1 MNYLE
6 QARDKLR
13 KELPAIKGNKE
24 GAIKNAAMEA
34 LLNFAGQDEE
44 FAQAIVQ
51 GGSFADCMREVCKG
65 IGTSI
70 SDLEVYS
77 RAAAFYFPGSKVRFE
92 MHIDLVGESDTP
104 LPGAEEGGALS
115 PQPRRL
121 QDEANKTVLQTADA
135 ARREGGKKG
144 GLVLN
149 LADFL

>member
-51 GGSFADCMREVCKG
+51 GGSFADCMSAVCKG

-92 MHIDLVGESDTP
+92 MHIDLVGEANAEAGDTSSAAAAADE
-104 LPGAEEGGALS
+104 LGMSRRASGSS
-115 PQPRRL
+115 PSRGRQGTG
-121 QDEANKTVLQTADA
+121 EKA
-135 ARREGGKKG
+135 